1 MTDKTI
7 SNINK
12 VGDYYFRLFYDKI
25 NSNKKLDYYL
35 NQFNINDYWIYKS
48 TRKQRRVS
56 IQQLYEFKNA
66 CYIFF
71 KKDKYDYKE
80 IDEKLNLIWEKL
92 TFMYLIKP
100 LPSLEIIKKIKNK

>member
-7 SNINK
+7 ANGGK
-12 VGDYYFRLFYDKI
+12 VGGDYFRLNHLR

-35 NQFNINDYWIYKS
+35 EQFNIEDYWIYKS
-48 TRKQRRVS
+48 TRKQKRVS
-56 IQQLYEFKNA
+56 IEEFYDFKYSG
-66 CYIFF
+66 YIFF

-80 IDEKLNLIWEKL
+80 IDEYLKIIWEKL

-100 LPSLEIIKKIKNK
+100 LPRIDIIKKIKVIL